1 VCGKTGTAQNPRGED
16 HSTFVSFAP
25 RNNPRI
31 AIAVYVEHGGFGAS
45 MAVPI
50 ATLVEEMYLT
60 DTITRP
66 WLVDYVKQK
75 QINYYNAYDRKR
87 KK

>member
-1 VCGKTGTAQNPRGED
+1 
-16 HSTFVSFAP
+16 
-25 RNNPRI
+25 
-31 AIAVYVEHGGFGAS
+31 
-45 MAVPI
+45 
-50 ATLVEEMYLT
+50 MYLT